1 MIYIGPIPY
10 DEVESDGS
18 RIRQKVSRN
27 RCEPLSQP
35 LVYRRQNRFNRR
47 SMGTILTIYTV
58 FITLYVQDLLQ
69 QRIQDLMM
77 RVELR
82 LVVIDSVAALFR
94 YEYRKEEALERAKSM
109 FNHAHQLKFLSDHYK
124 VGVIVVN
131 QVSDYFYEH
140 MGDSFSL
147 NSLSNE
153 KKVIPA
159 LGLSWSNCVNMRIL
173 LKKTNRMYRSEA
185 IDMDNNNATDNEA
198 DDEEGPKKKKRKI
211 TPSVTEAALRTMTI
225 ILSSYLPNSSI
236 NFFVDSAGL
245 KGIEEPIN

>member
-1 MIYIGPIPY
+1 
-10 DEVESDGS
+10 
-18 RIRQKVSRN
+18 
-27 RCEPLSQP
+27 
-35 LVYRRQNRFNRR
+35 
-47 SMGTILTIYTV
+47 
-58 FITLYVQDLLQ
+58 
-69 QRIQDLMM
+69 
-77 RVELR
+77 
-82 LVVIDSVAALFR
+82 
-94 YEYRKEEALERAKSM
+94 M

-140 MGDSFSL
+140 MGESFSL

-185 IDMDNNNATDNEA
+185 VDMDNNIANDEEG
-198 DDEEGPKKKKRKI
+198 DEEEEGPKKKKRKI
-211 TPSVTEAALRTMTI
+211 TPSVTEAVLRTMTI

-245 KGIEEPIN
+245 KGVEEPLN

>member
-1 MIYIGPIPY
+1 
-10 DEVESDGS
+10 
-18 RIRQKVSRN
+18 
-27 RCEPLSQP
+27 
-35 LVYRRQNRFNRR
+35 
-47 SMGTILTIYTV
+47 MGTILTIYTV

-173 LKKTNRMYRSEA
+173 FKKTNRMYRSEA
-185 IDMDNNNATDNEA
+185 IDMDNNNPIDNEA

-245 KGIEEPIN
+245 KGIEELIN